1 MNKFEEAVTS
11 YQKALD
17 LDPEND
23 SYKSN
28 LKIAEQKL
36 REVSSPVSCL
46 CGTDPVPHNWLTSQ
60 WLEWISALT
69 LLQTGTGL
77 SFDMASL
84 INNPAFITM
93 VSILLSLLIYCL
105 LSAIYLLS
113 FSAILFREMEFFS
126 SCWSWPIALEHK
138 WVSCLGLSRNWEYR
152 LQIHI
157 FFLKRNKH
165 RGFQW
170 VADVH
175 GRG

>member
-46 CGTDPVPHNWLTSQ
+46 CGTDPVNHNWLISQ
-60 WLEWISALT
+60 WLEWISHLT

-93 VSILLSLLIYCL
+93 VSILSFWSTAGCPLYICSPSLPF
-105 LSAIYLLS
+105 YLGGWN
-113 FSAILFREMEFFS
+113 FSIVAGVDPYIV
-126 SCWSWPIALEHK
+126 LEHN
-138 WVSCLGLSRNWEYR
+138 WVFCLSLSRNWECR
-152 LQIHI
+152 LQI
-157 FFLKRNKH
+157 
-165 RGFQW
+165 
-170 VADVH
+170 
-175 GRG
+175 